1 MGSNVVQNKKSIKL
15 IKPNSCFFQK
25 DQYNKFLTQ
34 WTKIEWEEKN
44 EKGKEKGRGERRMK
58 TC

>member
-1 MGSNVVQNKKSIKL
+1 MGSNAVQNKKSIKL

-34 WTKIEWEEKN
+34 WTKIEWEEK
-44 EKGKEKGRGERRMK
+44 KGKERERER
-58 TC
+58 